1 MKNINWQDDRDIFG
15 RMLLLTGNQTFK
27 YLRDSVDNFNAD
39 LTDALSIGQLKS
51 KRWLVDELEKQNL
64 DLGIVFLCAGWYA
77 TLAAMLFNSSCK
89 LEKIRSFDIDLE
101 CALIADCINRSQ
113 VLDNWRFKAST
124 ADIKTLNYS
133 NCNYTVL
140 RSNGTTCELSDSP
153 TTIVNTSCEHIEN
166 FDFWYNQIPKG
177 KIVVLQTNNYFDI
190 TDHVNCSSI
199 LEEFANQTPMAT
211 VLYSN
216 ELDLGRYKRFMRI
229 GIK

>member
-15 RMLLLTGNQTFK
+15 RMLLLTDNQTFK
-27 YLRDSVDNFNAD
+27 HLRDSVDNFNAD

-77 TLAAMLFNSSCK
+77 TLAAMLFDSNCK
-89 LEKIRSFDIDLE
+89 LEKIRSFDIDPQ
-101 CALIADCINRSQ
+101 CASIADCINRSH

-124 ADIKTLNYS
+124 ADIEKLDYLN
-133 NCNYTVL
+133 CLYTVL
-140 RSNGTTCELSDSP
+140 RSNGTICELSDKP

-166 FDFWYNQIPKG
+166 FDFWYNQIPNG
-177 KIVVLQTNNYFDI
+177 KIVALQTNNYFDI
-190 TDHVNCSSI
+190 DDHVNCSSA

-211 VLYSN
+211 VLYSG